1 MIGVYYNYISGNAVD
16 CDNREYN
23 IWTTLMLAGVT
34 QSECC
39 TCTDIPSQSK
49 RTFCLEGAQQKV
61 NTNVEVIKRWTR
73 CVIWLFV
80 ICPKTHS
87 PFPTSNVHSCQI
99 VSVSTPV
106 HGLVLH
112 SFKRDGVKAGNM
124 FDIYCFLVEQVE
136 DRTPISR
143 QK

>member
-1 MIGVYYNYISGNAVD
+1 MIGVDYNYISGNAVD

-23 IWTTLMLAGVT
+23 TWTTLMLAGVW

-99 VSVSTPV
+99 VSVFMDWFCTHSKEM
-106 HGLVLH
+106 VLKQETC
-112 SFKRDGVKAGNM
+112 SK
-124 FDIYCFLVEQVE
+124 YCFLVEQVE